1 MAPAEREE
9 DMTSQINHVRHILA
23 VASGKGGVGKSL
35 VAAMAAVE
43 LAHNGLKVGI
53 MDADITGPSIPRLFG
68 MTARPESSMMG
79 ILPPET
85 ALGIKIIS
93 MNLFLDN
100 SGQAVIWRGP
110 LLTSAIKQF
119 WTDIAWGDLDVLIV
133 DLPPGTADVP
143 LTAFQTLPIDGIL
156 MVTTPQEL
164 ASMIVEKA
172 AGLAKQMHKTVLGV
186 VENMAFAQCPH
197 CSETFELFGPSHAQ
211 ELADRI
217 GAPLL
222 ARLPIDSRVTTLA
235 DTGHVEDVKMSAFDP
250 VVEALT
256 AYVAA
261 AAPEKL
267 TPAKTSAA
275 VESCPACS
283 SDCKDC

>member
-1 MAPAEREE
+1 MATADNESL
-9 DMTSQINHVRHILA
+9 TSQVNHVRHVLA

-35 VAAMAAVE
+35 VSAMAAVE
-43 LAHNGLKVGI
+43 LARRGLKVGI

-68 MTARPESSMMG
+68 MTARPESSMVG

-85 ALGIKIIS
+85 ALGIKVIS
-93 MNLFLDN
+93 MNLFLDD

-119 WTDIAWGDLDVLIV
+119 WTDVAWGDLDVLIM

-143 LTAFQTLPIDGIL
+143 LTAFQSLPVDGIL

-164 ASMIVEKA
+164 AGMIVEKA
-172 AGLAKQMHKTVLGV
+172 AGLAKQMRKPILGI
-186 VENMAFAQCPH
+186 VENMAMVTCPH
-197 CSETFELFGPSHAQ
+197 CGEAFELFGPSHAQ

-217 GAPLL
+217 GAPVL
-222 ARLPIDSRVTTLA
+222 ARLPIDSEVTTLA
-235 DTGHVEDVKMSAFDP
+235 DTGHVEDVQMSAFAP

-256 AYVAA
+256 EYITMTSPA
-261 AAPEKL
+261 AAPA
-267 TPAKTSAA
+267 PAP
-275 VESCPACS
+275 SCSCDS
-283 SDCKDC
+283 GDC

>member
-9 DMTSQINHVRHILA
+9 DMTSQINHVRHVLA

-43 LAHNGLKVGI
+43 LAKSGLKVGI

-172 AGLAKQMHKTVLGV
+172 AGLAKQMHKKVLGV
-186 VENMAFAQCPH
+186 VENMALAQCPH
-197 CSETFELFGPSHAQ
+197 CGETFELFGPSHAQ

-222 ARLPIDSRVTTLA
+222 ARLPIDSTVTTLA
-235 DTGHVEDVKMSAFDP
+235 DTGHVEDVQMSAFAP
-250 VVEALT
+250 VAQALKAYVAEAT
-256 AYVAA
+256 PVTPSPAAVAA
-261 AAPEKL
+261 AAEQ
-267 TPAKTSAA
+267 
-275 VESCPACS
+275 CPACS

>member
-9 DMTSQINHVRHILA
+9 DMTSQINHVRHVLA

-43 LAHNGLKVGI
+43 LARSGLKVGI

-133 DLPPGTADVP
+133 DLPPGTADGP

-172 AGLAKQMHKTVLGV
+172 AGLAKQMHKKVLGV

-222 ARLPIDSRVTTLA
+222 ARLPIDSTVTTLA
-235 DTGHVEDVKMSAFDP
+235 DTGHVEDVQMSTFAP
-250 VVEALT
+250 VVEALER
-256 AYVAA
+256 YVAEVTPVTPSPAAVSA
-261 AAPEKL
+261 AAEQ
-267 TPAKTSAA
+267 
-275 VESCPACS
+275 CPACS

>member
-1 MAPAEREE
+1 MATADNEN
-9 DMTSQINHVRHILA
+9 MTSQVNHVRHVLA

-43 LAHNGLKVGI
+43 LARSGLKVGI

-143 LTAFQTLPIDGIL
+143 LTAFQTLPVDGIL

-172 AGLAKQMHKTVLGV
+172 AGLAKQMHKTVLGI
-186 VENMAFAQCPH
+186 VENMAMAQCPH
-197 CSETFELFGPSHAQ
+197 CGETFELFGPSHAQ

-217 GAPLL
+217 GAPRPCTAAHRFQGDHAGRHWPRGRRTDAVLRPGHRGPGGVHCDTVHCL
-222 ARLPIDSRVTTLA
+222 CRSESHLPTA
-235 DTGHVEDVKMSAFDP
+235 YPAMFQ
-250 VVEALT
+250 LT
-256 AYVAA
+256 AG
-261 AAPEKL
+261 
-267 TPAKTSAA
+267 
-275 VESCPACS
+275 
-283 SDCKDC
+283 DC

>member
-1 MAPAEREE
+1 MTPAEPDE
-9 DMTSQINHVRHILA
+9 DMTSRINHVRHVLA

-43 LAHNGLKVGI
+43 LTRNGLKVGI

-68 MTARPESSMMG
+68 MTTRPESSVMG

-100 SGQAVIWRGP
+100 SGQPVIWRGP

-143 LTAFQTLPIDGIL
+143 LTAFQSLPIDGIL

-172 AGLAKQMHKTVLGV
+172 AGLAKQMHKKVLGV

-197 CSETFELFGPSHAQ
+197 CGETFELFGPSHAQ

-222 ARLPIDSRVTTLA
+222 ARLPVDSRVTTLA
-235 DTGHVEDVKMSAFDP
+235 DTGHVEEVQMSTFAP
-250 VVEALT
+250 VVEVLMTYIAE
-256 AYVAA
+256 
-261 AAPEKL
+261 AAP
-267 TPAKTSAA
+267 TPAA
-275 VESCPACS
+275 VPAPAEQRPACS
-283 SDCKDC
+283 SDCSDC

>member
-9 DMTSQINHVRHILA
+9 DMTSQINHIRHVLA

-43 LAHNGLKVGI
+43 LARNGLKVGI

-172 AGLAKQMHKTVLGV
+172 AGLAKQMHKKVLGV

-222 ARLPIDSRVTTLA
+222 ARLPIDSKVTTLA
-235 DTGHVEDVKMSAFDP
+235 DTGHVEDVQMSTFAP
-250 VVEALT
+250 VVEALKR
-256 AYVAA
+256 YVAEATPVTPTPAAVSA
-261 AAPEKL
+261 AAEQ
-267 TPAKTSAA
+267 
-275 VESCPACS
+275 CPACS